1 MRLGAAKTG
10 TCQSFLVRL
19 ASGRRYVR
27 LQSRSF
33 ARLNQS
39 FEIKP
44 QLQPALLRLS
54 AITSEGDFRSG
65 EMLQHCIHCEL
76 VNCTFQFHKRG
87 QPFVGADDE
96 TVSVAMRVNDPNC
109 APMIVDG

>member
-1 MRLGAAKTG
+1 MQETLSHEAKRHDAIVET
-10 TCQSFLVRL
+10 Q
-19 ASGRRYVR
+19 
-27 LQSRSF
+27 
-33 ARLNQS
+33 
-39 FEIKP
+39 P

-65 EMLQHCIHCEL
+65 EMLQHRIHCEL

>member
-1 MRLGAAKTG
+1 
-10 TCQSFLVRL
+10 
-19 ASGRRYVR
+19 
-27 LQSRSF
+27 
-33 ARLNQS
+33 
-39 FEIKP
+39 
-44 QLQPALLRLS
+44 
-54 AITSEGDFRSG
+54 
-65 EMLQHCIHCEL
+65 MLQHCIHCEL